1 MLSGS
6 VAWNAGRPTA
16 ACKALMMFTAVGPP
30 WISAMISW
38 ASVVV
43 ASGIGDAIVAYLSW
57 TYCPWR
63 LSNIVVAALNW
74 TPLGGRGRRSPWR
87 GVRGS
92 RNPNRNFS
100 TGTGTGLKG
109 TG

>member
-74 TPLGGRGRRSPWR
+74 TATRGAATLTTLLGFTVAVHPLRMPQFRSAI
-87 GVRGS
+87 
-92 RNPNRNFS
+92 
-100 TGTGTGLKG
+100 
-109 TG
+109 